1 MKGLERI
8 VDSDNVVIDVETSG
22 LDWKTNYI
30 VGYVITVGPNE
41 GDTYY
46 VPVRHRSA
54 NYLDYDPP
62 LEETAKK
69 FKVHPFE
76 VDLRDALSKNP
87 THIIGHNLAFDLKF
101 MYRAGVLT
109 PTCTYEDT
117 MINAALIN
125 EYRKSYSLENCCL
138 DAKVTAKRGQ
148 PLYEYLAKKFG
159 GNPSSKQMSVFWKL
173 DGDDPIGIEYA
184 KGDGVATWALWQQQ
198 QKDLDEQDL
207 RKIHGIECRCIRT
220 LHRMM
225 VRGVKVD
232 EERLK
237 NVTHIINKRL
247 DKAMEVLPDNINL
260 RSSTQMKKLFDDNGI
275 VDYPMTEKGNP
286 SFAEAWLLTTELG
299 KRVVAARKYGNLL
312 NSFIIPMQTHLH
324 KGRIHTDFNQSRSD
338 QYGTVTGRLS
348 SSRPNMQQV
357 PKRNEELGKLF
368 RSVFIPDKN
377 MVWASVDY
385 SQCEPRLLAHYAK
398 CAVLLRGYLS
408 DPPIDAHTAVAEA
421 ANIDRTS
428 GKRLNQ
434 GLITGMGKDKLIQE
448 LGVERIVGEAMY
460 DQYHANMPE
469 IKTFQKHAARVMKRR
484 GYVTSLLGRRAHM
497 DYTSGKDMS
506 YKAVNR
512 LLQCGNADIIK
523 NAMVE
528 IDEYLE
534 KNGDTVHMLLSVHDS
549 IDFQFKEKD
558 RYIYEGALEIMTD
571 YGPGCSVELVV
582 PMEVDIG
589 EGKNWSEASYG

>member
-1 MKGLERI
+1 MEVLDRI
-8 VDSDNVVIDVETSG
+8 VDSDNVVLDVETSG

-30 VGYVITVGPNE
+30 VGYVITVGPAE
-41 GDTYY
+41 MDTYY
-46 VPVRHRSA
+46 IPIRHQGGNFLGARSPSKDT
-54 NYLDYDPP
+54 L
-62 LEETAKK
+62 KK
-69 FKVHPFE
+69 IDTHPFE
-76 VDLRDALSKNP
+76 QDLRDALAKKP

-101 MYRAGVLT
+101 MHRAGVPT

-125 EYRKSYSLENCCL
+125 EHRKSYSLENCCI

-148 PLYEYLAKKFG
+148 PLYEYLADKFG
-159 GNPSSKQMSVFWKL
+159 GQPSSKQMGVFWKL
-173 DGDDPIGIEYA
+173 SGDDPQGTDYA
-184 KGDGVATWALWQQQ
+184 MGDGIATWALWQQQ
-198 QKDLDEQDL
+198 QKDLDDQGL
-207 RKIHGIECRCIRT
+207 RQIHNIECRCIRT

-232 EERLK
+232 EERLA
-237 NVTHIINKRL
+237 NVTVEIKKRL
-247 DKAMEVLPDNINL
+247 DKAMEVLPEGINL
-260 RSSTQMKKLFDDNGI
+260 RSSTQMKKLFDDAGI
-275 VDYPMTEKGNP
+275 IDYPQTEKGNP
-286 SFAEAWLLTTELG
+286 SFAEDWLVTTELG
-299 KRVVAARKYGNLL
+299 RRVVAARKYGNLL
-312 NSFIIPMQTHLH
+312 NSFITPMGQHLYN
-324 KGRIHTDFNQSRSD
+324 GRIHTEFNQSRSD

-368 RSVFIPDKN
+368 RAVFVPDKG

-385 SQCEPRLLAHYAK
+385 SQCEPRLLAHYAG
-398 CAVLLRGYLS
+398 CSVLVRGYLS
-408 DPPIDAHTAVAEA
+408 DPVIDAHTAVAEA

-460 DQYHANMPE
+460 DQYFANMPE
-469 IKTFQKHAARVMKRR
+469 LKPFQKHAAKVMKRR
-484 GYVTSLLGRRAHM
+484 GYVTSLLGRRARL
-497 DYTSGKDMS
+497 DFTGGKDMS

-534 KNGDTVHMLLSVHDS
+534 SEGDTVHMLLSVHDA

-558 RYIYEGALEIMTD
+558 RHIYEHALEIMTD
-571 YGPGCSVELVV
+571 YGPGCGVELLV
-582 PMEVDIG
+582 PMDVDIG
-589 EGKNWSEASYG
+589 EGKNWGEASYG